1 MEEEGGGQ
9 KTTWFVVGG
18 AQAGSQK
25 LVPVLGFLKLPALCS
40 HLISD

>member
-1 MEEEGGGQ
+1 MEEEVRGQ
-9 KTTWFVVGG
+9 KTTWFAVGG

-25 LVPVLGFLKLPALCS
+25 LVPVLGLLKLPARCS

>member
-9 KTTWFVVGG
+9 KTTWFAVGG

-25 LVPVLGFLKLPALCS
+25 LVPVLGLLKLPAHCS